1 MNKNELVAA
10 IKTMRSTA
18 DDQTAVKAMELYPLF
33 DDIKGTYQKKGFRCR
48 YEVNGQMNLYKL
60 ACDDATEQGTL
71 IVENL
76 NPVDAQAIW
85 IAIDIEHAG
94 TLEDPIPAAAGME
107 YVKGKYYIE
116 NNVIYMMNRQGM
128 ADGES
133 VVLQYLPSQLVG
145 QYFEEV

>member
-10 IKTMRSTA
+10 IKNMRSTA

-48 YEVNGQMNLYKL
+48 YEVNGQMKL
-60 ACDDATEQGTL
+60 HKLSCDDATEQGTL
-71 IVENL
+71 IVENW

-85 IAIDIEHAG
+85 TTIDIEHAG

>member
-1 MNKNELVAA
+1 MNKNKLVAA
-10 IKTMRSTA
+10 MKAMRTTA

-60 ACDDATEQGTL
+60 VCDDATEQGTL
-71 IVENL
+71 IVENW
-76 NPVDAQAIW
+76 NPADAQAMW
-85 IAIDIEHAG
+85 TAIDIEHAG
-94 TLEDPIPAAAGME
+94 TIDDPIPAAAGME

-116 NNVIYMMNRQGM
+116 NGVIYLMNRQGM
-128 ADGES
+128 TDGES